1 MEGNVRQADAY
12 DRDAQGSSDE
22 DVVVSFRERNSLGS
36 LRNQQSNTTA
46 SVRGRTSDEQ
56 SAMSNVTREE
66 IDAKLATAEARGETR
81 LAELNGKLDRVLD
94 AVGSF
99 NQKSG
104 DLRQEVHS
112 LKTAID
118 EVKKDNKSTRWTI
131 AITVVASLLAALAAL
146 WTTQSN
152 LLSAFQIR
160 LSLASPVNQPSPT
173 K

>member
-12 DRDAQGSSDE
+12 DRDAQGASDE
-22 DVVVSFRERNSLGS
+22 DVVVSFRERNSLGI
-36 LRNQQSNTTA
+36 LQNQQPEATA
-46 SVRGRTSDEQ
+46 SALGRISDRQ
-56 SAMSNVTREE
+56 SDMSNVTREE
-66 IDAKLATAEARGETR
+66 IEAKLATAEARGETR

-94 AVGSF
+94 AIASSKQ
-99 NQKSG
+99 NNG
-104 DLRQEVHS
+104 DLRQDVHL
-112 LKTAID
+112 LKTAMD
-118 EVKKDNKSTRWTI
+118 EVKKDNKNTRWTI

-160 LSLASPVNQPSPT
+160 LSLASPINQPSPT